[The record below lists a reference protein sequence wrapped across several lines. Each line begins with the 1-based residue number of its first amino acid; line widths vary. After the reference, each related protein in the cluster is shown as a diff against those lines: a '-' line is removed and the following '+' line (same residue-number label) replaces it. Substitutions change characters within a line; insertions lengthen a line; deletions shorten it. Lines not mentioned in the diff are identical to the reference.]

1 MREGGRTP
9 SPKASPLLTLPTFG
23 LRPHKSLE
31 RITRDCPTAWCYRS
45 ACHSD
50 GAKRRKNLK
59 PASLSREIPPV
70 VGMTRGM
77 ASGVRV
83 SEFDKPHLR
92 ATLTNGRQPDKENI
106 GGPAHPRRP
115 RYDAA
120 QGQGPL
126 QTQTL
131 RLLQCYS
138 VTVHNSEPKVCI

>member
-23 LRPHKSLE
+23 LRPHQSLE

-83 SEFDKPHLR
+83 SEFDKQIPY
-92 ATLTNGRQPDKENI
+92 P
-106 GGPAHPRRP
+106 
-115 RYDAA
+115 
-120 QGQGPL
+120 
-126 QTQTL
+126 
-131 RLLQCYS
+131 
-138 VTVHNSEPKVCI
+138 